1 MADFNDLPTE
11 VEDVLWQLALPFPR
25 AHSVELRSILHQEM
39 SLQGPGDP
47 NCHMAE
53 RIWRTLQVVL
63 PSVPTKTPAAP
74 TVTPEVLHQ
83 EMTQLEL
90 GANFLDTANDNNS
103 STSTTKDKEP
113 AKPTAPTNNRPPF
126 TPVTYRNDDLYIFN
140 WVSSNPHRGPGAV
153 VLPLCWD
160 PNRLVLDPSRLRHI
174 AMIYPEQWST
184 IPDLTTDTVTIPCHW
199 CGRFHNMVYIPWE
212 YPHRGQPI
220 PTARIGA
227 GVLDPPM
234 RECCLS
240 RWVLQR
246 FAGMECFYF
255 VVAGLPRPSAAQAAD
270 PSARIRVRVPRISYH
285 NNTMIMNNVG
295 AAAEEEVEV
304 EPLRVFHSAN
314 RVYYEVVMGEDAG
327 PEVRRARMLLGYLCY
342 NFATAPM
349 LAGNDFVGVKFKILS
364 FEEEE

>member
-11 VEDVLWQLALPFPR
+11 VEDVLWQLALPSPR
-25 AHSVELRSILHQEM
+25 AHSVELRSIFHQEM

-53 RIWRTLQVVL
+53 RIWRTLHVVL
-63 PSVPTKTPAAP
+63 PSVPTKTPAAL

-90 GANFLDTANDNNS
+90 GTNFLDTTNDNNG

-113 AKPTAPTNNRPPF
+113 AKPTAPTNNRPP
-126 TPVTYRNDDLYIFN
+126 T
-140 WVSSNPHRGPGAV
+140 SSPSLTATTTSTSSTGY
-153 VLPLCWD
+153 
-160 PNRLVLDPSRLRHI
+160 PSRLRHI

-184 IPDLTTDTVTIPCHW
+184 IPDLVTDTVTIPCHW
-199 CGRFHNMVYIPWE
+199 CGRFHSMVYIPWE
-212 YPHRGQPI
+212 FPHRGQPI

-255 VVAGLPRPSAAQAAD
+255 VVAGLPRPSAAQVAD
-270 PSARIRVRVPRISYH
+270 PSARIRIRVPRVSYH

-295 AAAEEEVEV
+295 AATEEEVV
-304 EPLRVFHSAN
+304 EPLRVLHSAN

-327 PEVRRARMLLGYLCY
+327 PEVRRARMLLEYLCY
-342 NFATAPM
+342 TFATAPM

-364 FEEEE
+364 FEDEE